1 MTSFLELLKG
11 RDMNKKLTIGL
22 VTGLLISNVA
32 TGYAFTKTYSEKNNI
47 IKEQDSEINKLIDA
61 IIEKNVSL
69 DDFKNELNTYKIEN
83 KELSNTIQEQQSEIN
98 TLKKNLSKMKKRE
111 KESP

>member
-1 MTSFLELLKG
+1 
-11 RDMNKKLTIGL
+11 MNKKLTIGL